1 MKITVLGGDGFC
13 GWPSALRL
21 ASEGH
26 KVTIV
31 DNLSRRSIGEKLSA
45 PSLTPIRSI
54 NKRIET
60 ARRHVGD
67 IAFHYCDIARD
78 HGRFRDILESEEP
91 DVVVHFAEQRSAPYS
106 MLSDEERKYT
116 IDNNVSGTNN
126 LLSTLVELNQ
136 RPHIVH
142 LGTMGVYGYND
153 DFGQIPEGYLDIE
166 VLETHKKM
174 SIPYPGNPGSIY
186 HLTKVLDHQIMQFYA
201 KNWGFKITDL
211 HQGIVWGTETEITR
225 ALPDL
230 INRFDYDGEYG
241 TVLNRMIAQA
251 QVGFP
256 LTVYG
261 TGGQSR
267 AFIHIQDT
275 ARCIS
280 LATNNPPGN
289 DSRPRVFN
297 QVAEV
302 HTVRDLA
309 EMISD
314 KTGTGIGYLENPRKE
329 LLENKLKVSNKGLCS
344 LGFEPIRLDEGLVTE
359 IEETVGSYADRLDRD
374 VILSNA
380 RW

>member
-26 KVTIV
+26 KVTII

-45 PSLTPIRSI
+45 PSLTPVPSI
-54 NKRIET
+54 NKRIE
-60 ARRHVGD
+60 AAQDVGD
-67 IAFHYCDIARD
+67 IDFIFCDIARD
-78 HGRFRDILESEEP
+78 PNRLRDILAEVVP

-106 MLSDEERKYT
+106 MLSDYERKYT

-126 LLSTLVELNQ
+126 LLSILVDLNQ

-153 DFGQIPEGYLDIE
+153 DFGEIPEGYLDIE
-166 VLETHKKM
+166 VLETNKKM

-201 KNWGFKITDL
+201 KNWGFQITDL
-211 HQGIVWGTETEITR
+211 HQGIVWGTETEITKTD
-225 ALPDL
+225 PVL

-251 QVGFP
+251 QIGFP

-275 ARCIS
+275 AKCIS
-280 LATNNPPGN
+280 LAANNPPNNGE
-289 DSRPRVFN
+289 RPRVFN

-309 EMISD
+309 ELISE
-314 KTGTGIGYLENPRKE
+314 KTGTEIGYLDNPRKE
-329 LLENKLKVSNKGLCS
+329 AAENKLKVSNHGLCS
-344 LGFEPIRLDEGLVTE
+344 LGFDPIKLADGLLTE
-359 IEETVGSYADRLDRD
+359 IEETVVRYSDRIDRD

>member
-1 MKITVLGGDGFC
+1 MKIAVLGGDGFC

-26 KVTIV
+26 KVTII
-31 DNLSRRSIGEKLSA
+31 DNLSRRNIGERLSA
-45 PSLTPIRSI
+45 PSLTPIPSI
-54 NKRIET
+54 NKRIEA
-60 ARRHVGD
+60 ARDVGEID
-67 IAFHYCDIARD
+67 FIFCDIARD
-78 HGRFRDILESEEP
+78 PNRFRDILAELVP

-106 MLSDEERKYT
+106 MLSDYERKYT

-126 LLSTLVELNQ
+126 LLSILVDLNQ

-153 DFGQIPEGYLDIE
+153 DFGEIPEGYLDIE
-166 VLETHKKM
+166 VLETRKKM

-201 KNWGFKITDL
+201 KNWGFQITDL
-211 HQGIVWGTETEITR
+211 HQGIVWGTDTDITR
-225 ALPDL
+225 TSAHL

-241 TVLNRMIAQA
+241 TVLNRMITQA
-251 QVGFP
+251 QIGFP

-267 AFIHIQDT
+267 AFIHIEDT

-280 LATNNPPGN
+280 LASNNPPNNG
-289 DSRPRVFN
+289 DRPRVFN

-314 KTGTGIGYLENPRKE
+314 KTGTEIGYLDNPRKE
-329 LLENKLKVSNKGLCS
+329 LAENRLRVSNQGLCS
-344 LGFEPIRLDEGLVTE
+344 LGFDPIRLEDGLVTE
-359 IEETVGSYADRLDRD
+359 IEETVGRYADRIDRD